1 MTEVPPGVTAAI
13 RPKRQ
18 AARRACGTRQ
28 PAAAG
33 KRVGAALYLHASAV
47 PDAPQEVRNLV
58 GMAARNVAKVTGTAV
73 SLLLYEEFDEA
84 AFPALLS
91 AVRFVGGS
99 VVSTDYRGRANPPVL
114 AGLEIRGAELV
125 RLASVDAKPAKA

>member
-1 MTEVPPGVTAAI
+1 ME
-13 RPKRQ
+13 
-18 AARRACGTRQ
+18 
-28 PAAAG
+28 
-33 KRVGAALYLHASAV
+33 H
-47 PDAPQEVRNLV
+47 
-58 GMAARNVAKVTGTAV
+58 ARNVAKVTGTAV